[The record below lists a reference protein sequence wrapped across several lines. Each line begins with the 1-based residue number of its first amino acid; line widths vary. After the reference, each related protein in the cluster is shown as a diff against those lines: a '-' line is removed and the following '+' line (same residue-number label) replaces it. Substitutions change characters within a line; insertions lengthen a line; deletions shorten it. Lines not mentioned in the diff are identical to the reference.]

1 MAKVIRAIKPNAG
14 IRAKYRK
21 RLVSLLDEMQ
31 RSVVWWL
38 RAEYRKQETRI
49 AQDASPASDLQDRL
63 KSLFRYWTK
72 RWRESAESFAREFVG
87 STRRRTEAGMRQAL
101 KDAGFTV
108 RMEGSRAMSDVAR
121 ALFEENVNLIKSIP
135 QHYFTE
141 VTGLVQR
148 SASMGRDVEFLT
160 DELHKRYEITRRRA
174 EFIARDQSNKAT
186 EALKRV
192 QDKELGITEGIWVH
206 VPGKKTSRHTH
217 QLMNGKKF
225 VITEGL
231 YDSDVKRK
239 VLCGEL
245 LRLFRAVDVVL
256 DVQRQPGPCLKRF
269 LKFFRVPK
277 PVIDSLGV
285 KPGFLP
291 ARNLPPVIGVHR
303 RFRDVR
309 RPDVQEPVLVGFPL

>member
-1 MAKVIRAIKPNAG
+1 MAKILRAIKPNAG

-21 RLVSLLDEMQ
+21 RMVSLLDEMQ

-63 KSLFRYWTK
+63 KRLFRYWTK
-72 RWRESAESFAREFVG
+72 RWRESAEIFAREFVG

-108 RMEGSRAMSDVAR
+108 KMKASTRAMNDVER
-121 ALFEENVNLIKSIP
+121 ALLLENYNIIKSIP
-135 QHYFTE
+135 QQYITE
-141 VTGLVQR
+141 VTGLVMR
-148 SASMGRDVEFLT
+148 SASMGRDVEFLA

-217 QLMNGKKF
+217 QLMNGKRF
-225 VITEGL
+225 VIAEGL

-245 LRLFRAVDVVL
+245 PGCQCTYRAAIPEFGD
-256 DVQRQPGPCLKRF
+256 
-269 LKFFRVPK
+269 
-277 PVIDSLGV
+277 
-285 KPGFLP
+285 
-291 ARNLPPVIGVHR
+291 
-303 RFRDVR
+303 
-309 RPDVQEPVLVGFPL
+309 

>member
-31 RSVVWWL
+31 RSVIWWL

-49 AQDASPASDLQDRL
+49 AQDSPASDLQDRL
-63 KSLFRYWTK
+63 KRLFRYWTR

-87 STRRRTEAGMRQAL
+87 STRRRTEASMKQAL
-101 KDAGFTV
+101 NDAGFTV
-108 RMEGSRAMSDVAR
+108 RMDRSRAMSDVAR

-148 SASMGRDVEFLT
+148 SASMGRDVAFLT

-186 EALKRV
+186 EAIKRV

-217 QLMNGKKF
+217 QMMNGKKF

-245 LRLFRAVDVVL
+245 PGCQCTYRAVIPEFGD
-256 DVQRQPGPCLKRF
+256 
-269 LKFFRVPK
+269 
-277 PVIDSLGV
+277 
-285 KPGFLP
+285 
-291 ARNLPPVIGVHR
+291 
-303 RFRDVR
+303 
-309 RPDVQEPVLVGFPL
+309 

>member
-148 SASMGRDVEFLT
+148 SASMGRDVEFLA

-186 EALKRV
+186 EAIKRV
-192 QDKELGITEGIWVH
+192 QDKELGITEGVWVH

-245 LRLFRAVDVVL
+245 PGCQCTYRAVIPEFGD
-256 DVQRQPGPCLKRF
+256 
-269 LKFFRVPK
+269 
-277 PVIDSLGV
+277 
-285 KPGFLP
+285 
-291 ARNLPPVIGVHR
+291 
-303 RFRDVR
+303 
-309 RPDVQEPVLVGFPL
+309 

>member
-63 KSLFRYWTK
+63 KRLFRYWTK

-148 SASMGRDVEFLT
+148 SASMGRDVEFLA

-174 EFIARDQSNKAT
+174 RIHCSRSIQQGDRGHQAGTGQGTRHHRRRLGTCAG
-186 EALKRV
+186 
-192 QDKELGITEGIWVH
+192 KENEPPYPPAHEWEKV
-206 VPGKKTSRHTH
+206 RHR
-217 QLMNGKKF
+217 GR
-225 VITEGL
+225 
-231 YDSDVKRK
+231 S
-239 VLCGEL
+239 
-245 LRLFRAVDVVL
+245 LRL
-256 DVQRQPGPCLKRF
+256 
-269 LKFFRVPK
+269 
-277 PVIDSLGV
+277 
-285 KPGFLP
+285 
-291 ARNLPPVIGVHR
+291 
-303 RFRDVR
+303 
-309 RPDVQEPVLVGFPL
+309 

>member
-1 MAKVIRAIKPNAG
+1 MAKTLRAIKPNAG

-31 RSVVWWL
+31 RSVVWWI
-38 RAEYRKQETRI
+38 RAEYRQQETRI
-49 AQDASPASDLQDRL
+49 AQDASPASDLQNRL
-63 KSLFRYWTK
+63 KRLFRYWTK

-87 STRRRTEAGMRQAL
+87 STRRRTEASMRQAL

-135 QHYFTE
+135 QHLFH
-141 VTGLVQR
+141 G
-148 SASMGRDVEFLT
+148 SNGASTAFRQHGPGRGVP
-160 DELHKRYEITRRRA
+160 RRRTA
-174 EFIARDQSNKAT
+174 QAVRDHPAPGRIHCPRQSNKAT

-239 VLCGEL
+239 VLC
-245 LRLFRAVDVVL
+245 R
-256 DVQRQPGPCLKRF
+256 
-269 LKFFRVPK
+269 
-277 PVIDSLGV
+277 
-285 KPGFLP
+285 
-291 ARNLPPVIGVHR
+291 
-303 RFRDVR
+303 
-309 RPDVQEPVLVGFPL
+309 